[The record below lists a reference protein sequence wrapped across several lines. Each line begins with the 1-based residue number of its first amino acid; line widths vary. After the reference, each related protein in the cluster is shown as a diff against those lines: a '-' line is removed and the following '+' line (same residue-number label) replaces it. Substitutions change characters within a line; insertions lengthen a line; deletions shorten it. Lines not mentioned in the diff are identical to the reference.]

1 LVDVLLFL
9 VSNCAGRGSRCNRK
23 TACVILSAFQKNRGE
38 IHQCLSDEIVALPT
52 FLLHPELYLPLL
64 KSGQQKLKMAS
75 AKNISLPKKKRI
87 GKRLE

>member
-1 LVDVLLFL
+1 M
-9 VSNCAGRGSRCNRK
+9 
-23 TACVILSAFQKNRGE
+23 
-38 IHQCLSDEIVALPT
+38 SDEIVALST

-64 KSGQQKLKMAS
+64 KSGKQKLKMAS